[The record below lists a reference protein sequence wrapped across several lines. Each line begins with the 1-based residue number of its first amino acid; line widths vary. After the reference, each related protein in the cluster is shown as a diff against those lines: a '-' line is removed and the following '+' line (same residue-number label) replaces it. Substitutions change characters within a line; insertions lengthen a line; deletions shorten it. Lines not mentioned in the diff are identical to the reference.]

1 MKATPEQAAHL
12 RRIGRERVGMAGY
25 ARILGSLRAGPQSSA
40 ELAERNGVSH
50 LLILGMMRHCLRAGV
65 VHREQWLRTQP
76 HARMVPKWALG
87 AEGDVSMP
95 QYEERTRR
103 PRRGPSALILLTTAI
118 ELLSENGLTIA
129 ELSAEL
135 CMCRES
141 GERVIKALR
150 QAGLV
155 HVGSWHKPPMGTTV
169 AEWRY
174 GQRPD
179 ARRPPQQKQSVY
191 FARVRGRNRQMK
203 LMHALA
209 GSAGQGA
216 AP

>member
-1 MKATPEQAAHL
+1 
-12 RRIGRERVGMAGY
+12 
-25 ARILGSLRAGPQSSA
+25 
-40 ELAERNGVSH
+40 
-50 LLILGMMRHCLRAGV
+50 MRHCRRAGV
-65 VHREQWLRTQP
+65 VHREQWFRTQP

-95 QYEERTRR
+95 QYEERTRM
-103 PRRGPSALILLTTAI
+103 PRRAPSTLILLTTAI
-118 ELLSENGLTIA
+118 ELLSENGLTIN

-155 HVGSWHKPPMGTTV
+155 YIGSWHKPPMGTSV

-174 GQRPD
+174 GQRAD
-179 ARRPPQQKQSVY
+179 ARRPPRQPQSVY
-191 FARVRGRNRQMK
+191 FDRQRGRNRQMR

-209 GSAGQGA
+209 GSAVQGVA
-216 AP
+216 

>member
-12 RRIGRERVGMAGY
+12 RRIGLQRVGMAGY
-25 ARILGSLRAGPQSSA
+25 ARILGSLRAGPQGTA

-50 LLILGMMRHCLRAGV
+50 LLMLGAMRHCLRAGV
-65 VHREQWLRTQP
+65 VHREQWFRTQP

-87 AEGDVSMP
+87 TEGDVSMP
-95 QYEERTRR
+95 MYEERTRR
-103 PRRGPSALILLTTAI
+103 PRRGPSALMLLTTAI

-135 CMCRES
+135 CMGRES

-150 QAGLV
+150 EAGLV
-155 HVGSWHKPPMGTTV
+155 HIGSWHKPPMGTTV

-174 GQRPD
+174 GQGND
-179 ARRPPQQKQSVY
+179 VRRPPQQKASVY
-191 FARVRGRNRQMK
+191 FARLRVRNQQMR

-209 GSAGQGA
+209 GSAMQGA
-216 AP
+216 A

>member
-1 MKATPEQAAHL
+1 MKATPEQLAHL
-12 RRIGRERVGMAGY
+12 RRIGLKKLGLAGY
-25 ARILGSLRAGPQSSA
+25 ARILGSLRSGPQSTA
-40 ELAERNGVSH
+40 ELAARNGVSH
-50 LLILGMMRHCLRAGV
+50 IGMLGIMRHCLRAGV
-65 VHREQWLRTQP
+65 VHREQWFRTQP

-95 QYEERTRR
+95 MYEERTRR
-103 PRRGPSALILLTTAI
+103 PRRGPSALILLTTSI
-118 ELLSENGLTIA
+118 ELLSENGLTIN
-129 ELSAEL
+129 ELSAEM
-135 CMCRES
+135 CMGRES

-155 HVGSWHKPPMGTTV
+155 HIGSWYKPPMGTTV

-174 GQRPD
+174 GQGND

-191 FARVRGRNRQMK
+191 FAHARGRNRQMR

-209 GSAGQGA
+209 GSAVQGVA
-216 AP
+216 